1 MNKRYDVEEVEE
13 VGGLLMFVEVLG
25 NISDETGRVV
35 YSYVS
40 RVVQDVTGAKLVN
53 EHTVFNAADCG
64 KIKKRLLE
72 GPLDCSFTDGDECK
86 LMPLSELLLVFNFR
100 RPIPKDLPQYC

>member
-1 MNKRYDVEEVEE
+1 MSERFDIEEVE
-13 VGGLLMFVEVLG
+13 GSLMFVEVLG

-40 RVVQDVTGAKLVN
+40 RVVQDVMGIMLVG
-53 EHTVFNAADCG
+53 EGTIFNSEECG

-72 GPLDCSFTDGDECK
+72 GPLDCSFTDRDECK
-86 LMPLSELLLVFNFR
+86 LMSLAELLLVFNFR
-100 RPIPKDLPQYC
+100 RPIPEDLPQYR